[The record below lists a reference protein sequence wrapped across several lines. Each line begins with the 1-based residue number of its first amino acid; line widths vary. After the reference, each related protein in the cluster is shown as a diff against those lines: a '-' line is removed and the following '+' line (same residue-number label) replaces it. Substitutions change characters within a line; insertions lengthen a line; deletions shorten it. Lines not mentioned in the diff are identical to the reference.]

1 MRVTLSS
8 LVRFLRQQIV
18 YIAISAIAGAVFWA
32 IGQEINPLTI
42 LVYSIVIGNI
52 VVPVTERSHRFYS
65 QKPFPYN
72 WLFFL
77 AILLVLLIPVYVFS
91 SVVVWLLAPPSPQ
104 TLEHL
109 LRTGWKFPVLIT
121 FVASVLI
128 FLYQTTKEK
137 LERRNIELQRSVD
150 LGTAQL
156 EMQEQELQR
165 AREIQQS
172 LLPKEI
178 PQLPG
183 FEVAGIWRPARAVS
197 GDYYDVF
204 KLGGHKLGICVADVV
219 GKGVSAA
226 LLMANVQAAVHAYAS
241 ESESAA
247 WLCGKVNTLLYEN
260 IAIGKFVTF
269 FYAVLDGNARTL
281 QYCNAGNPYPV
292 LVSRGR
298 TRLLEEGGA
307 VLGVFPSWTYEDATI
322 ELWPGDRLLL
332 FTDGITEASGPDEQ
346 EFGEANVA
354 EFARTNSS
362 RSAGELNS
370 RLLAHVSAFCGDHF
384 QDDATVVVIAA
395 N

>member
-1 MRVTLSS
+1 VL
-8 LVRFLRQQIV
+8 FLRQQIV
-18 YIAISAIAGAVFWA
+18 YIAVSAIAGAVFWA
-32 IGQEINPLTI
+32 IGQKINPLTI
-42 LVYSIVIGNI
+42 LVYSIVIGNT
-52 VVPVTERSHRFYS
+52 VVLVTERSHRLYS
-65 QKPFPYN
+65 DKPFPYN
-72 WLFFL
+72 WMFFL
-77 AILLVLLIPVYVFS
+77 GILLVLLIPVYVFS
-91 SVVVWLLAPPSPQ
+91 SVVVWLLAPPTPQ

-109 LRTGWKFPVLIT
+109 LRTGWKFPVMIT

-137 LERRNIELQRSVD
+137 LELRNFELQRSVE

-178 PQLPG
+178 PQLHG
-183 FEVAGIWRPARAVS
+183 FEVSGIWRPARAVS

-226 LLMANVQAAVHAYAS
+226 LLMANVQAAVHAFAS

-247 WLCGKVNTLLYEN
+247 SLCRKVNMLLYEN
-260 IAIGKFVTF
+260 IATGKFVTF
-269 FYAVLDGNARTL
+269 FYGVLDSNARTL

-292 LVSRGR
+292 LVSRGQ
-298 TRLLEEGGA
+298 TSMLEKGGA
-307 VLGVFPSWTYEDATI
+307 VLGVFPAWTYEDSTI

-332 FTDGITEASGPDEQ
+332 FTDGITEASGPDEV
-346 EFGEANVA
+346 EFGEANIA
-354 EFARTNSS
+354 EFARKNCT

-370 RLLAHVSAFCGDHF
+370 LLLARVSGFCGDHF